1 MLKGYFYLMIAIIGE
16 VVGTNLLKATD
27 GFTKLMPT
35 IYTIIAYVIS
45 FYFLSLSFK
54 TLPIS
59 VAYAIWGAIGIILIT
74 LFSVLVWKEPINLMT
89 VLGLSLII
97 AGTIIVNI
105 FGTGH

>member
-89 VLGLSLII
+89 ILGLSLII

>member
-1 MLKGYFYLMIAIIGE
+1 MNKGYLFLLVAIIGE

-27 GFTKLMPT
+27 GFSKLLPT

-54 TLPIS
+54 TIPIS

-74 LFSVLVWKEPINLMT
+74 LFSVLVWKEPLNVMT
-89 VLGLSLII
+89 IIGLCFII
-97 AGTIIVNI
+97 MGTIIVNI